1 MRLSHRLVILGL
13 SLSIGGFASVSY
25 ADPFSDAAVLLKLG
39 DQLKQL
45 QKQYRVLN
53 RAYDTAKSQLDSI
66 ERLNKYNSGHSGY
79 GNLYNSMNDLK
90 QKQSANSWREALKG
104 VSGGNPARYK
114 ELVTAYEKQHAL
126 LNKQA
131 FSKGA
136 SAARTERFEQEREIV
151 QAASIESEAAFNDI
165 NDSLKR
171 IHDLS
176 EKIEAADNTK
186 AAIDLNSRLLTEVA
200 YLQAQNLKAQSL
212 VNQQLAAKSGSS
224 LTDEAELA
232 RYLTLDKH

>member
-1 MRLSHRLVILGL
+1 MRIIHRLAIFGL

-45 QKQYRVLN
+45 QKQYKVLN

-66 ERLNKYNSGHSGY
+66 EKLNKYNSGHSGY
-79 GNLYNSMNDLK
+79 GKLYNSMNDLK

-104 VSGGNPARYK
+104 VSGGNPGRYK
-114 ELVTAYEKQHAL
+114 ELVSAYEKQHAL
-126 LNKQA
+126 LNKQQ
-131 FSKGA
+131 FGKGA
-136 SAARTERFEQEREIV
+136 SVSRTERFEQEREVV
-151 QAASIESEAAFNDI
+151 QAASIESEASFNDI

-171 IHDLS
+171 IHNLS
-176 EKIEAADNTK
+176 EKIESADSTK
-186 AAIDLNSRLLTEVA
+186 AAIDLNSRLLTEIA
-200 YLQAQNLKAQSL
+200 YLEAQNLKAQSI
-212 VNQQLAAKSGSS
+212 VNQQLAVKSGSN

-232 RYLTLDKH
+232 HYLTLDKR